1 MRERGGDG
9 VDGIGDGKNVL
20 EYWWVLVD
28 SAVQVHCMAIRPML
42 TMANRLFSYYAIR
55 NTTRW
60 DVSCSTLNCGHAISV
75 IPFHTQYSIGHATLR
90 AKRTMA
96 QSMCVRRHLWYI
108 WQELNPTEERR
119 ENDRKSTFVKYN
131 HLAIDRWTLDV
142 NVIYLHPKCDEEY
155 TSDG

>member
-1 MRERGGDG
+1 MTMTSQEYRSKMKKCGKKCRKIETGSLDEWERGGNG

-28 SAVQVHCMAIRPML
+28 SAVHCMAIRPML

-55 NTTRW
+55 YTTRW

-108 WQELNPTEERR
+108 WQELNPTEEER
-119 ENDRKSTFVKYN
+119 ERERK
-131 HLAIDRWTLDV
+131 R
-142 NVIYLHPKCDEEY
+142 
-155 TSDG
+155 